1 MSQICGDCVLCNR
14 AESAAEAEWG
24 ITRYECGTKVML
36 AGSNQTNKWLDKR
49 AKILPLYQL
58 DD

>member
-36 AGSNQTNKWLDKR
+36 AERNQTNKWLDKR
-49 AKILPLYQL
+49 AKSCHYIN
-58 DD
+58 